1 MEFTPLNDQQLREL
15 NLYPEGRYKF
25 EVLRTTQKTSRAGND
40 YFNLKMRIWIDG
52 RERVLFD
59 TLLFEGKML
68 YKTKH
73 FCEATEMLDVYDS
86 GNILPTDC
94 DGRRGYLDLVHRANT
109 ETGEIQN
116 SVKDYY
122 VPEETTVSPADL
134 AEMAKQHTGQTANSQ
149 NTNGFNDEISF

>member
-25 EVLRTTQKTSRAGND
+25 LRCYEQLKKTSRAGND

-59 TLLFEGKML
+59 TLLFEGKRC
-68 YKTKH
+68 YISTKRLSWH
-73 FCEATEMLDVYDS
+73 KATEMLDIYDS
-86 GNILPTDC
+86 GNIMPTDC

-116 SVKDYY
+116 SVKDYH
-122 VPEETTVSPADL
+122 VPEETLVSPADL
-134 AEMAKQHTGQTANSQ
+134 AEMAKQHANPQ